1 MKKTNLLFLTLLC
14 TASVGCST
22 LAPSVD
28 FPDEQKTSSTER
40 KRLEAIQAER
50 AELRS
55 RDAEDAQYAREEAI
69 RASGTSDGSIF
80 NTVSYSGLFE
90 DRRARAVGD
99 LLTID
104 IQENIDSE
112 QQNETSVS
120 RDDDLSITTP
130 EIRGFFNLRPIGGAV
145 NSSKDFNG
153 QGATRANNRV
163 RGRVSVVVTEVLP
176 SGNLRVKGERQ
187 IGTNREV
194 ESIKFY
200 GIVNPETIRSG
211 NRVSS
216 SEVAEARIEYRGKGA
231 IDSAQAMGWMSRVFL
246 SIMPF

>member
-1 MKKTNLLFLTLLC
+1 MKTSNLLFLSLVCAAT
-14 TASVGCST
+14 VGCST
-22 LAPSVD
+22 LAPSVE
-28 FPDEQKTSSTER
+28 FPDEQKASAEER
-40 KRLEAIQAER
+40 KRQESKEAER
-50 AELRS
+50 ASLRS
-55 RDAEDAQYAREEAI
+55 KDAEDAQYAREEAI
-69 RASGTSDGSIF
+69 RASGYSDGSIF

-104 IQENIDSE
+104 IQENIDSQ

-120 RDDDLSITTP
+120 RDDDLSLTTP

-145 NSSKDFNG
+145 SSSKDFNG

-194 ESIKFY
+194 ETIKFY